1 MTYWDRL
8 REVIDYLEGRI
19 DIYDGLHD
27 DTIKA
32 WDKAWDE
39 MLWQGIIPDTA
50 AGIKKYIRE
59 NE

>member
-19 DIYDGLHD
+19 DIYDGSHEE
-27 DTIKA
+27 TIRA
-32 WDKAWDE
+32 WNKAWDE
-39 MLWQGIIPDTA
+39 MLWQGIKPDTA

>member
-8 REVIDYLEGRI
+8 REVVDYLEGGV
-19 DIYDGLHD
+19 DIYDGLHEE
-27 DTIKA
+27 TIKV
-32 WDKAWDE
+32 WNNAWDE
-39 MLWQGIIPDTA
+39 MVWLGIEPDTA

>member
-19 DIYDGLHD
+19 DIYDGSHEE
-27 DTIKA
+27 TIKT
-32 WDKAWDE
+32 WNDAWDE
-39 MLWQGIIPDTA
+39 MVWQGIRPDTV

>member
-8 REVIDYLEGRI
+8 REVIDYLEGRV
-19 DIYDGLHD
+19 DIYDGLHEK
-27 DTIKA
+27 TIKV
-32 WDKAWDE
+32 WNNAWDE
-39 MLWQGIIPDTA
+39 MVWLGIKPDTV